1 MNQTA
6 TPEKKTGNGADD
18 NMKNAGFG
26 SGQSGSSQGTS
37 SQSSGSQQSS
47 GGTGYGTGQQS
58 SSSGYGTGQSGTSS
72 FGTSQRSSGLGTQ
85 QNQSEPQQHSE
96 GVVARTIEEQTAK
109 LPSDTFLW
117 SAVAAMGVSAFFE
130 FTGAKDKSRFVGQ
143 WVAPLLL
150 FGVYNKLVK
159 QQGSDRVHG

>member
-1 MNQTA
+1 MEVREKMNQTT
-6 TPEKKTGNGADD
+6 TPEKKTGNGVDD
-18 NMKNAGFG
+18 NVKNAGFG
-26 SGQSGSSQGTS
+26 SSQSSSQSTS
-37 SQSSGSQQSS
+37 SQPSSSTGYGSTQQSS
-47 GGTGYGTGQQS
+47 GFGMQQGQ
-58 SSSGYGTGQSGTSS
+58 
-72 FGTSQRSSGLGTQ
+72 
-85 QNQSEPQQHSE
+85 QSEPQRHSE

-130 FTGAKDKSRFVGQ
+130 FTGDKDKSRFVGQ

-159 QQGSDRVHG
+159 QQGSDRVHS

>member
-1 MNQTA
+1 MNQTT
-6 TPEKKTGNGADD
+6 TPGKKTGNGVDD
-18 NMKNAGFG
+18 NARSAGFG
-26 SGQSGSSQGTS
+26 GSQPT
-37 SQSSGSQQSS
+37 SQSTGSQPSSGLSYGSTQQSS
-47 GGTGYGTGQQS
+47 GLGSQQ
-58 SSSGYGTGQSGTSS
+58 
-72 FGTSQRSSGLGTQ
+72 TQ
-85 QNQSEPQQHSE
+85 QSEPQRHSE

-159 QQGSDRVHG
+159 QQGSDRVHN

>member
-1 MNQTA
+1 MEVREKMNQTT
-6 TPEKKTGNGADD
+6 TPEKKTGNGIDD
-18 NMKNAGFG
+18 NVKNAGFG
-26 SGQSGSSQGTS
+26 SSQSSSQGT
-37 SQSSGSQQSS
+37 GSQPNSS
-47 GGTGYGTGQQS
+47 TGYGS
-58 SSSGYGTGQSGTSS
+58 
-72 FGTSQRSSGLGTQ
+72 TQ
-85 QNQSEPQQHSE
+85 QNSGFGMQQSQQPEPQRHSE

-130 FTGAKDKSRFVGQ
+130 FTGDKDKSRFVGQ

-159 QQGSDRVHG
+159 QQGSDRVHN

>member
-1 MNQTA
+1 M
-6 TPEKKTGNGADD
+6 
-18 NMKNAGFG
+18 
-26 SGQSGSSQGTS
+26 
-37 SQSSGSQQSS
+37 
-47 GGTGYGTGQQS
+47 
-58 SSSGYGTGQSGTSS
+58 
-72 FGTSQRSSGLGTQ
+72 Q
-85 QNQSEPQQHSE
+85 QNQQSEPQRHSE

-117 SAVAAMGVSAFFE
+117 GAVAAMGVSAFFE

-159 QQGSDRVHG
+159 QQGSDRVSS

>member
-6 TPEKKTGNGADD
+6 TPEKKTGNGVDD
-18 NMKNAGFG
+18 NVKNAGFG
-26 SGQSGSSQGTS
+26 GGQSSSSQGSTGSQTSSGSSFGS
-37 SQSSGSQQSS
+37 SQQSS
-47 GGTGYGTGQQS
+47 GYGM
-58 SSSGYGTGQSGTSS
+58 
-72 FGTSQRSSGLGTQ
+72 Q
-85 QNQSEPQQHSE
+85 QNQQSEPQRHSE

-117 SAVAAMGVSAFFE
+117 GAVAAMGVSAFFE

-159 QQGSDRVHG
+159 QQGSDRVSS

>member
-1 MNQTA
+1 VEVIKKMNQTA
-6 TPEKKTGNGADD
+6 TPEKKTGNGVDD
-18 NMKNAGFG
+18 NVKNAGFG
-26 SGQSGSSQGTS
+26 SSQSSQSTS
-37 SQSSGSQQSS
+37 SQSSGATGYGSSQQGGASQSS
-47 GGTGYGTGQQS
+47 GSTGYGSSQQGM
-58 SSSGYGTGQSGTSS
+58 SSGM
-72 FGTSQRSSGLGTQ
+72 Q
-85 QNQSEPQQHSE
+85 QNQQSEPQRHSE

-117 SAVAAMGVSAFFE
+117 GAVAAMGVSAFFE

-159 QQGSDRVHG
+159 QQGSDRVSA

>member
-6 TPEKKTGNGADD
+6 TPEKKTGNGVDD
-18 NMKNAGFG
+18 NVKNAGFG
-26 SGQSGSSQGTS
+26 SGHSSTQSTGSQT
-37 SQSSGSQQSS
+37 SSGSGYGSTQQSS
-47 GGTGYGTGQQS
+47 GYGLQQS
-58 SSSGYGTGQSGTSS
+58 
-72 FGTSQRSSGLGTQ
+72 
-85 QNQSEPQQHSE
+85 NQSEPQRHSE

-117 SAVAAMGVSAFFE
+117 GAVAAMGVSAFFE
-130 FTGAKDKSRFVGQ
+130 FTGDKDKSRFVGQ

-159 QQGSDRVHG
+159 QQGSDRVHA